1 MKITA
6 QEAFLALCAMEGEA
20 FQEAAESLPEAAESL
35 RSKLERLSPYAP
47 FRSLSEAQEAGFW
60 PS

>member
-1 MKITA
+1 MKLTTA
-6 QEAFLALCAMEGEA
+6 EAFLALCAMEGQA

-35 RSKLERLSPYAP
+35 RSKIERLSPYAP

>member
-1 MKITA
+1 MKLTTA
-6 QEAFLALCAMEGEA
+6 EAFMALCAMEGQA

>member
-1 MKITA
+1 MK
-6 QEAFLALCAMEGEA
+6 GEA
-20 FQEAAESLPEAAESL
+20 FQEAAESLPEASESL